1 MFLRFFALL
10 NMSFGEENINDMY
23 LKFSKGYLDYSLP
36 VMKCF

>member
-23 LKFSKGYLDYSLP
+23 LKFSKGYLDYNFP